1 MKRLRSMALALVVA
15 GLAVGTALPASAA
28 TNLPRLAEG
37 LPEVAQ
43 EIGKLFSPELMNAL
57 NLDSNQRNS
66 FDELRRRG
74 FGDRS
79 DDGRVYRDVRR
90 DDRRYDRYDSRSL
103 GRLYDVIDIGRR
115 GYGGSYR
122 FERGGDDGL
131 EAFLAILSLG
141 LMMSNRNTG
150 YGYDYPYPA
159 PYPYPYGYGYPDGY
173 YYGGYGYDMIQ
184 LEDFLYLFYQILNLN
199 QRQTFRV
206 YFDRWY
212 DNSYYYPRY
221 HGRYDWDR
229 HDGRDGRH
237 KDWDRYDNKRYG
249 DRDGRH
255 NEWERFGFPRDM
267 DKRLKLD
274 DRQRKD
280 FDRVFRD
287 FDSRHRDGEKR
298 YLEMERDYFKR
309 SWDLPSQEREQQRK
323 RLFDARKE
331 FRIPDREIR
340 EKVTPILRDSQ
351 RKTFESFRKNTEGM
365 KQWKPQNGSA
375 PTFKRPAKVNE
386 H

>member
-1 MKRLRSMALALVVA
+1 MKRLRSMVFALVVA

-28 TNLPRLAEG
+28 ANLPRLGDG

-43 EIGKLFSPELMNAL
+43 EIGKLFSPEMMNAL

-74 FGDRS
+74 FGDRR
-79 DDGRVYRDVRR
+79 DDGRDYREVRR

-103 GRLYDVIDIGRR
+103 GRLYDVIDVGRR
-115 GYGGSYR
+115 GYRGSYR
-122 FERGGDDGL
+122 FERDDDDGL

-141 LMMSNRNTG
+141 LMMSNRSPG
-150 YGYDYPYPA
+150 YGYGYPD
-159 PYPYPYGYGYPDGY
+159 PYPYGYGYPDGY

-212 DNSYYYPRY
+212 DDSYYYPRY

-229 HDGRDGRH
+229 YDGRDGRH

-351 RKTFESFRKNTEGM
+351 RKTFESFRKNTDGM

-375 PTFKRPAKVNE
+375 PTFKRPARVNE

>member
-28 TNLPRLAEG
+28 TNLPRLGDG

-74 FGDRS
+74 YGDRR
-79 DDGRVYRDVRR
+79 DDGRDYRGVRR
-90 DDRRYDRYDSRSL
+90 DDRFDSRSL
-103 GRLYDVIDIGRR
+103 GRLYDVIDVGRR
-115 GYGGSYR
+115 GYRGSYR
-122 FERGGDDGL
+122 FERGDDDAL

-141 LMMSNRNTG
+141 LSMSNRNTG

-159 PYPYPYGYGYPDGY
+159 PYGYGYPDGY
-173 YYGGYGYDMIQ
+173 YYDGYGYDMIQ
-184 LEDFLYLFYQILNLN
+184 LEDFLYLFYQILNLD
-199 QRQTFRV
+199 QRRTFRV
-206 YFDRWY
+206 HFDRWY
-212 DNSYYYPRY
+212 DDCYYYPRY
-221 HGRYDWDR
+221 HGRVDWDRHDGRGGRHEDWDR

-237 KDWDRYDNKRYG
+237 EDWDRHDG
-249 DRDGRH
+249 RDGGH
-255 NEWERFGFPRDM
+255 KDWERYGFPRDM
-267 DKRLKLD
+267 DRRLKLD
-274 DRQRKD
+274 DRQRND
-280 FDRVFRD
+280 FGRVFRD
-287 FDSRHRDGEKR
+287 FDTRHRDGEKR

-309 SWDLPSQEREQQRK
+309 SWDLPGQEREQQRK
-323 RLFDARKE
+323 RLFDARNE

-340 EKVTPILRDSQ
+340 EKVGPILRDSQ
-351 RKTFESFRKNTEGM
+351 RKTFESFRRNTDGM

-375 PTFKRPAKVNE
+375 PTFKRPARVNE

>member
-131 EAFLAILSLG
+131 EAFLAIL
-141 LMMSNRNTG
+141 
-150 YGYDYPYPA
+150 
-159 PYPYPYGYGYPDGY
+159 
-173 YYGGYGYDMIQ
+173 Q
-184 LEDFLYLFYQILNLN
+184 VED
-199 QRQTFRV
+199 
-206 YFDRWY
+206 
-212 DNSYYYPRY
+212 
-221 HGRYDWDR
+221 
-229 HDGRDGRH
+229 
-237 KDWDRYDNKRYG
+237 
-249 DRDGRH
+249 
-255 NEWERFGFPRDM
+255 
-267 DKRLKLD
+267 
-274 DRQRKD
+274 
-280 FDRVFRD
+280 
-287 FDSRHRDGEKR
+287 
-298 YLEMERDYFKR
+298 
-309 SWDLPSQEREQQRK
+309 
-323 RLFDARKE
+323 
-331 FRIPDREIR
+331 
-340 EKVTPILRDSQ
+340 
-351 RKTFESFRKNTEGM
+351 
-365 KQWKPQNGSA
+365 
-375 PTFKRPAKVNE
+375 
-386 H
+386 

>member
-28 TNLPRLAEG
+28 SLPRLADG

-74 FGDRS
+74 FGDRR

-103 GRLYDVIDIGRR
+103 GRLYDLIDVGRR
-115 GYGGSYR
+115 GYRGSYR

-141 LMMSNRNTG
+141 LMMSERNSG
-150 YGYDYPYPA
+150 YGYGYPYPG
-159 PYPYPYGYGYPDGY
+159 PYGYGYPDGY

-184 LEDFLYLFYQILNLN
+184 LEDFLYLFYQILNLD
-199 QRQTFRV
+199 QRRTFRV
-206 YFDRWY
+206 HFDRWY
-212 DNSYYYPRY
+212 DDSYYYPRY
-221 HGRYDWDR
+221 HGRTNWDR
-229 HDGRDGRH
+229 HDDRDGRH
-237 KDWDRYDNKRYG
+237 NDWDRYDNKRYG
-249 DRDGRH
+249 DRDGRY

-267 DKRLKLD
+267 DRRLKLD

-280 FDRVFRD
+280 FD
-287 FDSRHRDGEKR
+287 SRNRDGEKR

-331 FRIPDREIR
+331 FRIPDREIS

-351 RKTFESFRKNTEGM
+351 RKTFESFRRNTEGM
-365 KQWKPQNGSA
+365 KQWNPQNNNG
-375 PTFKRPAKVNE
+375 PTFRLPVRVNE